1 MSGSNPQISLLL
13 DEAPIPEP
21 AAAIWR
27 IISSECPGR
36 ERAVPMPE
44 LASRLGIST
53 RAVQSEIEYLILEHG
68 KRIGSS
74 CGKVSGYYLITDEAD
89 LELVY
94 RNRMNRALGN
104 FRIAARLKRETAI
117 QEMMGQVSLVEQ
129 VS

>member
-1 MSGSNPQISLLL
+1 MPVADTQMGFELTAP
-13 DEAPIPEP
+13 PIPEP

-27 IISSECPGR
+27 IISSECQGR

-44 LASRLGIST
+44 LARRLGIST

-94 RNRMNRALGN
+94 RNRMNRAVSN
-104 FRIAARLKRETAI
+104 FRIASRLKRETAV
-117 QEMMGQVSLVEQ
+117 QEMLGQVSLVEAG
-129 VS
+129 